1 MVFPEGEAEVSEA
14 TNAAQPQLDETVR
27 NESVRAAAAEHASK
41 HTRLLRSARD
51 GKWLSAIMLPLFLL
65 RPPSGFGVIETTGRK
80 TRKTR
85 RKCVRAIRR
94 GNKVYLVQ
102 LRPPEVALRN
112 PAALSGWVLNI
123 RADPRVKLRIR
134 GGTFPGVARELSDSS
149 ELAEAREAFCET
161 VHLFDYG
168 ECDVHLRG
176 FPTRAKITELHR
188 YWFDTGVPLVV
199 ELNG

>member
-1 MVFPEGEAEVSEA
+1 MLAREPEVSEA
-14 TNAAQPQLDETVR
+14 TNAAQPQLDDTVR

-51 GKWLSAIMLPLFLL
+51 GKWLSAAMLPVFLL

-80 TRKTR
+80 SGKMR

-94 GNKVYLVQ
+94 GNRVYLVQ

-112 PAALSGWVLNI
+112 PAALAGWVLNI
-123 RADPRVKLRIR
+123 RTNPNVKLRIR
-134 GGTFPGVARELSDSS
+134 GGTFAGVARELSDPS
-149 ELAEAREAFCET
+149 ELAQAREAFCER

-176 FPTRAKITELHR
+176 FPSRAKVKDLHR
-188 YWFDTGVPLVV
+188 YWFETGVPLVV
-199 ELNG
+199 ELEG

>member
-1 MVFPEGEAEVSEA
+1 VSET
-14 TNAAQPQLDETVR
+14 TNAAQPQLDDTVR

-51 GKWLSAIMLPLFLL
+51 GKRLSAAMLPVFSL
-65 RPPSGFGVIETTGRK
+65 RPPSGFAVIETTGRK
-80 TRKTR
+80 SGKTR

-112 PAALSGWVLNI
+112 PAALAGWVLNI
-123 RADPRVKLRIR
+123 RTNPNVKLRIR
-134 GGTFPGVARELSDSS
+134 GGTFAGVARELSDPS

-176 FPTRAKITELHR
+176 FPSRAKVKDLHR

-199 ELNG
+199 ELEG

>member
-1 MVFPEGEAEVSEA
+1 MNETPGTTQSAGE
-14 TNAAQPQLDETVR
+14 ETVR
-27 NESVRAAAAEHASK
+27 DESVRASAAEHASK

-51 GKWLSAIMLPLFLL
+51 GKWLSAMMLPLFLL

-80 TRKTR
+80 TGKLR
-85 RKCVRAIRR
+85 RKCVRVIRR
-94 GNKVYLVQ
+94 GEVAYVVQ

-112 PAALSGWVLNI
+112 PAAISGWLLNI
-123 RADPRVKLRIR
+123 RANPNVKLRMR
-134 GGTFPGVARELSDSS
+134 GGTFSGVARELSDPA

-176 FPTRAKITELHR
+176 LPTRAKIKELHR
-188 YWFDTGVPLVV
+188 YWFDTGVPLLV
-199 ELNG
+199 ELNP

>member
-1 MVFPEGEAEVSEA
+1 VSEA
-14 TNAAQPQLDETVR
+14 TNAAQPQLDDTVR

-51 GKWLSAIMLPLFLL
+51 GKWLSAAMLPVFLL

-80 TRKTR
+80 SGKMR

-94 GNKVYLVQ
+94 GNRVYLVQ

-112 PAALSGWVLNI
+112 PAALAGWVLNI
-123 RADPRVKLRIR
+123 RTNPNVKLRIR
-134 GGTFPGVARELSDSS
+134 GGTFAGVARELSDPS
-149 ELAEAREAFCET
+149 ELAQAREAFCER

-176 FPTRAKITELHR
+176 FPSRAKVKDLHR
-188 YWFDTGVPLVV
+188 YWFETGVPLVV
-199 ELNG
+199 ELEG

>member
-1 MVFPEGEAEVSEA
+1 VSET
-14 TNAAQPQLDETVR
+14 TNAPQPQLDDTVR

-51 GKWLSAIMLPLFLL
+51 GKWLSAAMLPVFLV

-80 TRKTR
+80 SGKTR

-94 GNKVYLVQ
+94 GNKIYLVQ

-112 PAALSGWVLNI
+112 PAALAGWVLNI
-123 RADPRVKLRIR
+123 RTNPNVKLRIR
-134 GGTFPGVARELSDSS
+134 GGTFAGVARELSDPS
-149 ELAEAREAFCET
+149 ELARAREAFCET

-176 FPTRAKITELHR
+176 LPTRAKIKDLHR
-188 YWFDTGVPLVV
+188 YWFDTGVPLLV
-199 ELNG
+199 ELGGRP